1 MVLVPAQ
8 DRINRVAWSS
18 RSARRWFGSL
28 NDCTDPGESAA
39 IAWVADE
46 VRNQPLL
53 DVGVGGGRTVP
64 LLTPISADYTAV
76 DYTPELVAVCGE
88 NHPGVRVL
96 HMDARDMSAFS
107 DNSFA
112 LVMFSFNGIDAVDHD
127 GRLAILREFAR
138 VLKPG
143 GLALFSTHNL
153 RGPSYR
159 EDLREFLRMPD
170 TSGSM
175 VDTGIDAARVA
186 YSLPIAAFNY
196 WRYSRLN
203 REFDGYA
210 IRVCAAHKFGILIMY
225 TDLDTQRRQLES
237 VGLKTEVVFGN
248 TSVKPL
254 NATDDVSREFWF
266 HFIARKV
273 EEPGLSP

>member
-8 DRINRVAWSS
+8 DRINRLAWSS

-28 NDCTDPGESAA
+28 NDWTDPGEAAA
-39 IAWVADE
+39 IAWLADE

-64 LLTPISADYTAV
+64 LLTALSADYTAV
-76 DYTPELVAVCGE
+76 DYTPELVDVCRR
-88 NHPGVRVL
+88 NHPGIRVL
-96 HMDARDMSAFS
+96 HMDARDMSQFE

-112 LVMFSFNGIDAVDHD
+112 LVMFSFNGIDAVDYP

-138 VLKPG
+138 VLRPG

-153 RGPSYR
+153 KGPSYR
-159 EDLREFLRMPD
+159 ENIGRFVRMPE
-170 TSGSM
+170 TSGNAI
-175 VDTGIDAARVA
+175 DWGIDAARVA

-210 IRVCAAHKFGILIMY
+210 LRVCAAHKFGILIMY
-225 TDLDTQRRQLES
+225 TEVGTQRAQLEE
-237 VGLKTEVVFGN
+237 VGLRTEVVFGN
-248 TSVKPL
+248 TSAMQL
-254 NATDDVSREFWF
+254 NCNDDSSAEFWF
-266 HFIARKV
+266 HFVARK
-273 EEPGLSP
+273 E